1 MGVCQM
7 MAVQELDE
15 SKGPTQQKKQNNIWW
30 RNGGETG
37 GETDAQKFAPQEIF
51 GEGIG
56 TEKRV
61 EKRLQKWTEKRWW
74 STEKLIF

>member
-1 MGVCQM
+1 M
-7 MAVQELDE
+7 MVVQELVE
-15 SKGPTQQKKQNNIWW
+15 MFGPEHQKKQQNIWR
-30 RNGGETG
+30 RNGGETV

-51 GEGIG
+51 GEGIV

-61 EKRLQKWTEKRWW
+61 EKRLQKWMEKLWW